1 MKLSTGVDLVDI
13 ARIRDAIDRHG
24 ERFVARIF
32 TETEQRESGG
42 RAASLAARFAAKE
55 AVAKALG
62 CGIGD
67 VGWLDIEIQRRR
79 ESRAAFVFAR
89 RRGEV
94 GKEIGV
100 VKLVCEFE
108 PYGESGNCFCG
119 GNGEFI
125 LSAVEGRYPTLHF
138 DFAQCEVKKNTS
150 RDQYSRDVRKDR
162 LRCSEWRRTLTVPQ
176 SYFWSSTP
184 IQRWPGITGR

>member
-24 ERFVARIF
+24 ERFIARIF

-42 RAASLAARFAAKE
+42 RVASLAARFAAKE
-55 AVAKALG
+55 ATAKALG

-67 VGWLDIEIQRRR
+67 VGWLDIEIRGD
-79 ESRAAFVFAR
+79 ENRAPHLYLHGEGA
-89 RRGEV
+89 EV

-108 PYGESGNCFCG
+108 SYGKSGNCVCG
-119 GNGEFI
+119 GDI
-125 LSAVEGRYPTLHF
+125 VLSVVEGH
-138 DFAQCEVKKNTS
+138 
-150 RDQYSRDVRKDR
+150 
-162 LRCSEWRRTLTVPQ
+162 
-176 SYFWSSTP
+176 
-184 IQRWPGITGR
+184 